1 MDILIVT
8 AFIIYF
14 CALTL
19 IGLMV
24 SWHNKAT
31 SSEFMLGNRS
41 INYWV
46 TAVATQATDMGA
58 YLFLA
63 VPAAVYAS
71 GINKTW
77 MPIGLVIGMYL
88 NWQYIA
94 PRLRMATEKY
104 HSLTLS
110 SFFEHR
116 FNDNS
121 GMIRLVSA
129 LMTILFF
136 TFYIASGLVGLG
148 LLFKAGFDLEYQQG
162 IILALTCAVLY
173 TLIGGFIAVAW
184 CDFFQGM
191 FLLAMIVLVPVTAYI
206 KLGSWSVISN
216 AFYAK
221 GLSFS
226 LASSWSDVFNGAL
239 LALGWGLGY
248 FGQPHILVNFMAI
261 DDVNKIKY
269 AKRIGISWQIIV
281 LLAAVFI
288 GIIGVA
294 YYPSIDNK
302 ELIFIFMAK
311 ELFPPLITGFAL
323 CGILAATLSTMDSHI
338 LISGSVLAEDIYGQW
353 FKRDASSKELIFVSR
368 CAALVVSGIALSIA
382 WSESK
387 TVMDLVIYAWSGLGS
402 SFGPLV
408 IASLYGS
415 GINRYGALSGILA
428 GGLTAAIWPSTG
440 LWLWNLPLIPGF
452 IAGSLALYVVSAC
465 THHSAQS

>member
-1 MDILIVT
+1 MDTLIVT

-19 IGLMV
+19 IGLAV
-24 SWHNKAT
+24 TWHNKAT

-46 TAVATQATDMGA
+46 TAVATQATDMGS

-63 VPAAVYAS
+63 VPAAVYMY
-71 GINKTW
+71 GISTTW

-94 PRLRMATEKY
+94 PRLRMATEQY
-104 HSLTLS
+104 QSITLS
-110 SFFEHR
+110 SFFEKR
-116 FNDNS
+116 FEDNS
-121 GMIRLVSA
+121 GMIRLISA
-129 LMTILFF
+129 LMTLLFF

-148 LLFKAGFDLEYQQG
+148 LLFKAGFNVDYQHG
-162 IILALTCAVLY
+162 ILMALTCAAAY

-191 FLLAMIVLVPVTAYI
+191 FLLAMIVLVPTVAYL
-206 KLGSWSVISN
+206 KLGSWSMISD
-216 AFYAK
+216 AFYQK

-226 LASSWSDVFNGAL
+226 LASSWCDLRNGLL
-239 LALGWGLGY
+239 LACGWGLGY

-261 DDVNKIKY
+261 DDVTKIKY
-269 AKRIGISWQIIV
+269 AKRIGITWQIIV
-281 LLAAVFI
+281 LLAAVFV

-294 YYPSIDNK
+294 YYPNLENK
-302 ELIFIFMAK
+302 ELIFILMSK
-311 ELFPPLITGFAL
+311 DLFPSLITGFAL

-338 LISGSVLAEDIYGQW
+338 LISGSVIAEDLYAQW

-368 CAALVVSGIALSIA
+368 LAALFVSGIALYIA
-382 WSESK
+382 WEESQ
-387 TVMDLVIYAWSGLGS
+387 TVMSLVTYAWSGLGS

-408 IASLYGS
+408 IGALYGKN
-415 GINRYGALSGILA
+415 INRYGALASIFC
-428 GGLTAAIWPSTG
+428 GGLTAALWPSLN
-440 LWLWNLPLIPGF
+440 LWIPDLPLIPGF
-452 IAGSLALYVVSAC
+452 IAGCLALYLISAL
-465 THHSAQS
+465 TSNRK

>member
-1 MDILIVT
+1 MDTLIVT

-63 VPAAVYAS
+63 VPSWVYMKGLTAA
-71 GINKTW
+71 W

-94 PRLRMATEKY
+94 PKLRMATEKY

-116 FNDNS
+116 FNDTS

-129 LMTILFF
+129 LMTVLFF

-148 LLFKAGFDLEYQQG
+148 WLFKAGLGLEYQQG
-162 IILALTCAVLY
+162 IILALTCAALY

-191 FLLAMIVLVPVTAYI
+191 FLLAMIVLVPVAAYI
-206 KLGSWSVISN
+206 KLGSWNIISD

-221 GLSFS
+221 GLSFN
-226 LASSWSDVFNGAL
+226 LAATQTDLLSGLL

-261 DDVNKIKY
+261 DDVTKIKY
-269 AKRIGISWQIIV
+269 AKRIGISWQIMV

-294 YYPSIDNK
+294 YYPEMANN

-311 ELFPPLITGFAL
+311 ELFPPLIAGFAL

-338 LISGSVLAEDIYGQW
+338 LISGSVIAEDIYGQW
-353 FKRDASSKELIFVSR
+353 FKKNATSKQLIFVSR
-368 CAALVVSGIALSIA
+368 CAALVVSGIALCIA
-382 WSESK
+382 WEEST
-387 TVMDLVIYAWSGLGS
+387 TVMNLVNYAWSGLGS

-408 IASLYGS
+408 IASLYGT
-415 GINRYGALSGILA
+415 GVNRYGALASILA

-440 LWLWNLPLIPGF
+440 LWLNHLPLIPGF
-452 IAGSLALYVVSAC
+452 IAGFIALYLVSASS
-465 THHSAQS
+465 SAKK

>member
-14 CALTL
+14 CMLTA
-19 IGLMV
+19 IGIAV
-24 SWHNKAT
+24 SRHNKAT
-31 SSEFMLGNRS
+31 SQEFMLGNRS

-46 TAVATQATDMGA
+46 TAVATQATDMGS

-63 VPAAVYAS
+63 VPASVYVYGLNA
-71 GINKTW
+71 TW

-110 SFFEHR
+110 SFFERR
-116 FNDNS
+116 FNDTS

-148 LLFKAGFDLEYQQG
+148 LLFKAGLGLEYQQG
-162 IILALTCAVLY
+162 IVLALTCAVLY

-191 FLLAMIVLVPVTAYI
+191 FLLAMIVLVPVAAYI
-206 KLGSWSVISN
+206 KLGSLSIITD

-221 GLSFS
+221 GLSFNI
-226 LASSWSDVFNGAL
+226 AATRTDIFNGLL

-261 DDVNKIKY
+261 DDVTKINY
-269 AKRIGISWQIIV
+269 AKRIGITWQIIV
-281 LLAAVFI
+281 LLAAVLI
-288 GIIGVA
+288 GVIGVA
-294 YYPSIDNK
+294 YYPNIANE
-302 ELIFIFMAK
+302 ELIFIYMAK
-311 ELFPPLITGFAL
+311 ELFPPLIAGFAL

-338 LISGSVLAEDIYGQW
+338 LISGSVIAEDIYGQW
-353 FKRDASSKELIFVSR
+353 FKRHATSKELIFVSR

-382 WSESK
+382 WEESK
-387 TVMDLVIYAWSGLGS
+387 TVMGLVNYAWSGLGS

-408 IASLYGS
+408 IASLYGK
-415 GINRYGALSGILA
+415 GVNRHGALAGILM
-428 GGLTAAIWPSTG
+428 GGLTAALWPHTG
-440 LWLWNLPLIPGF
+440 LWLSNLPLIPGF
-452 IAGSLALYVVSAC
+452 TAGLMTLYLVSY
-465 THHSAQS
+465 TKKHT

>member
-1 MDILIVT
+1 MDTLIVT
-8 AFIIYF
+8 AFFIYF

-19 IGLMV
+19 IGLIV

-63 VPAAVYAS
+63 VPAAVYKY
-71 GINKTW
+71 GINSTW
-77 MPIGLVIGMYL
+77 MPIGLVVGMYL

-94 PRLRMATEKY
+94 PRLRMATERY

-110 SFFEHR
+110 SFFEKR
-116 FNDNS
+116 FADNS

-129 LMTILFF
+129 LMTLLFF

-148 LLFKAGFDLEYQQG
+148 LLFKAGFNVEYQHG
-162 IILALTCAVLY
+162 IIMALTCAAAY

-191 FLLAMIVLVPVTAYI
+191 FLLAMIVLVPTVAYL
-206 KLGSWSVISN
+206 KLGSWSIISD
-216 AFYAK
+216 AFYQK

-226 LASSWSDVFNGAL
+226 LASSWQDLANGLL
-239 LALGWGLGY
+239 LACGWGLGY

-261 DDVNKIKY
+261 DDVTKIKY
-269 AKRIGISWQIIV
+269 AKRIGITWQIIV
-281 LLAAVFI
+281 LLAAVFV

-294 YYPSIDNK
+294 YYPSLENK
-302 ELIFIFMAK
+302 ELIFILMAK
-311 ELFPPLITGFAL
+311 QLFPSLIAGFAL

-338 LISGSVLAEDIYGQW
+338 LISGSVIAEDIYAQW
-353 FKRDASSKELIFVSR
+353 FKRNPSSKELIFVSR
-368 CAALVVSGIALSIA
+368 CTALIISGIALSIA
-382 WSESK
+382 WEESQ
-387 TVMDLVIYAWSGLGS
+387 TVMGLVTYAWSGLGS

-408 IASLYGS
+408 IGSLYAKN
-415 GINRYGALSGILA
+415 INRYGALASIFF
-428 GGLTAAIWPSTG
+428 GGFTAAMWPS
-440 LWLWNLPLIPGF
+440 LNLCIPDLPLIPGF
-452 IAGSLALYVVSAC
+452 IAGSLALYIGSIASSN
-465 THHSAQS
+465 HKK